1 MKNTST
7 NLRAFFIMLALFAL
21 LCAGI
26 AVPAAAQDEPA
37 KRKIPVEIEEPEVK
51 VPRTHMAALGVAID
65 PFPIIVSSVDGRFG
79 LSVQPWFGIDYV
91 KVRIDITHIRI
102 PNAITGTKYFYKN
115 ELNIAGI
122 VAEGFFNK
130 NFDGFRIGTGFGV
143 WDTTISH
150 RYFNKKG
157 KTISAYWTIE
167 GGYVWKFYKT
177 LYIEPCLA
185 LDVPLSENKIKLYG
199 FTYRQLP
206 VFGEIS
212 LKFGLYFDI

>member
-1 MKNTST
+1 MKNSCTSYR
-7 NLRAFFIMLALFAL
+7 NLFIMLAMAASFCTPLAL
-21 LCAGI
+21 RAES
-26 AVPAAAQDEPA
+26 QDEPE

-51 VPRTHMAALGVAID
+51 VPRTHKAAMGVAID
-65 PFPIIVSSVDGRFG
+65 PFPIIMSAADSRFG

-115 ELNIAGI
+115 EVNVAGI

-130 NFDGFRIGTGFGV
+130 NFDGFRIGMGFGM

-150 RYFNKKG
+150 RYFDKKG
-157 KTISAYWTIE
+157 KSISAYWTVE

-185 LDVPLSENKIKLYG
+185 LDVPLSTNKISLYG
-199 FTYRQLP
+199 FTYHQLP